1 MPLKIFNFAIHG
13 DKAQLGSEVN
23 MLAVEKTFSDL
34 GNASVLKESVSYS
47 PLAEGIDP
55 YDYSTVAGLKVKGFV
70 VAETADRANVLISS
84 YLRSIQDGV

>member
-1 MPLKIFNFAIHG
+1 MLKIFNFAITG
-13 DKAQLGSEVN
+13 GLAKLGAEVN
-23 MLAVEKTFSDL
+23 MLAVEKTFDAA
-34 GNASVLKESVSYS
+34 ASSTLLDKSISYS
-47 PLAEGIDP
+47 PLREGIDP